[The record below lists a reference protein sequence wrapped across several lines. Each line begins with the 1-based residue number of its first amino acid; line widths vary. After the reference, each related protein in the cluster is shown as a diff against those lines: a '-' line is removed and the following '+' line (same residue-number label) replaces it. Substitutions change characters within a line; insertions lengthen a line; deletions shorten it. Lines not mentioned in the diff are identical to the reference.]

1 MSVDYALIMFLLAL
15 VTGVIWALDAFWFAP
30 QRRKAGIER
39 EPVAVEYAR
48 SLFPVILIIFVLRS
62 FLAEPFRIPSSS
74 MEPTLEEGDFIL
86 VNKYTYGIRLPVLD
100 RKVIE
105 VGEPAHGDVVVFRFP
120 ADPRQDYIKRIVGL
134 PGDEVSYYQKQLYIN
149 GEPVEEEQLGPVAT
163 ETGLDAMAY
172 RERIGDE
179 WHAML
184 KMPERHDPREG
195 SITVPEG
202 YYFVMGDNRDNSNDS
217 RSWGFVPEQNL
228 VGRAFFIWMNWRIG
242 DWPEWDR
249 IGTIIE

>member
-1 MSVDYALIMFLLAL
+1 MIVDYALIMFLLAL
-15 VTGVIWALDAFWFAP
+15 VTGVIWALDAFWFARK
-30 QRRKAGIER
+30 RREAGIER

-86 VNKYTYGIRLPVLD
+86 VNKYTYGVRLPVIE
-100 RKVIE
+100 KKIIE
-105 VGEPAHGDVVVFRFP
+105 VGEPERGDVVVFRFP

-134 PGDEVSYYQKQLYIN
+134 PGDEISYYQKQLYIN
-149 GEPVEEEQLGPVAT
+149 GNPVEEERLGEHTT
-163 ETGLDAMAY
+163 ETGLEAIAY

-179 WHAML
+179 WHGML
-184 KMPERHDPREG
+184 KMPDRQDPREG

-202 YYFVMGDNRDNSNDS
+202 YYFAMGDNRDNSNDS
-217 RSWGFVPEQNL
+217 RSWGFVPEENL